1 MQGDIFATKGLEYL
15 IVVVYLV
22 LLVMAVRFLAPPQVA
37 HAVGARRARRG
48 TPPAPWFAL
57 GDGLRFHQG
66 HTWASDRDD
75 EVVTVG
81 LDDFAAQ
88 LVGAPD
94 AIALPAVGATVRQ
107 GEAAW
112 QVRFGDRAL
121 AMVSPVEGKVVA
133 VNRDVLAAPQR
144 ATDDPYG
151 GGWLLKVQ
159 APNRRASLRNLL
171 SGDLAV
177 AWMRQTVERLRGLPA
192 GGLGALLPDGGVPVR
207 GFGRALGSDEWDVVA
222 REFFLTD

>member
-15 IVVVYLV
+15 IVVAYLV
-22 LLVMAVRFLAPPQVA
+22 LLVMAVKYLAPPQVA
-37 HAVGARRARRG
+37 PAVGSRRARRG
-48 TPPAPWFAL
+48 PPPAPWFAL
-57 GDGLRFHQG
+57 ADGLRFHQG
-66 HTWASDRDD
+66 HSWVSDRGG

-94 AIALPAVGATVRQ
+94 AIALPAVGSKVRQ
-107 GEAAW
+107 GEIAW
-112 QVRFGDRAL
+112 QVRVGDREL
-121 AMVSPVEGKVVA
+121 AMVSPVDGEVVA
-133 VNRDVLAAPQR
+133 VNQEVLAAPQR

-151 GGWLLKVQ
+151 MGWLLRVQ
-159 APNRRASLRNLL
+159 APERRASLRNLL

-192 GGLGALLPDGGVPVR
+192 GALGAMLPDGGVPVR
-207 GFGRALGSDEWDVVA
+207 GFGRAFGSEEWDVVA